1 VINFKKVMAFVSK
14 NTLVGQTPAQQEQTE
29 FVPQPQP
36 NPQPTPQPQ
45 PNNELELSEL
55 EFLLRVLKNADLKGH
70 QVEMFYNMIV
80 KLQNLYLKKS
90 GKQ

>member
-1 VINFKKVMAFVSK
+1 MAFVSK
-14 NTLVGQTPAQQEQTE
+14 NTIVGQKPAQQEQTE

-36 NPQPTPQPQ
+36 QPQPTSQPQ
-45 PNNELELSEL
+45 SNNELELSEL
-55 EFLLRVLKNADLKGH
+55 EFLLKVLGNADLKGH
-70 QVEMFYNMIV
+70 QVEMFYNMII